1 MRLNSVRIL
10 AWTNLVCL
18 IILEIIFVF
27 YYKIKLKDYKAQKI
41 NAKI

>member
-10 AWTNLVCL
+10 AWTNLVRL